1 MSLENPFS
9 DKSEQEGKKTGK
21 PEKGEETKNPKALF
35 LTFLEKEL
43 SNMVESGRIS
53 KERAI
58 EKMNS
63 ALLIETGFSDNPAY
77 DALIFSKAGVADE
90 EELSEIFDRKNAET
104 ELVYPENSLVDD
116 SIADFIKVTESA
128 RRAYY
133 ERIAKGVSKAEK
145 LELLQAILFNRR
157 VQRYFEKILP
167 RIKAGETVE
176 EIIEKD
182 KNIVEKRKNITD
194 NDETL
199 KSA

>member
-1 MSLENPFS
+1 
-9 DKSEQEGKKTGK
+9 
-21 PEKGEETKNPKALF
+21 
-35 LTFLEKEL
+35 
-43 SNMVESGRIS
+43 
-53 KERAI
+53 
-58 EKMNS
+58 
-63 ALLIETGFSDNPAY
+63 
-77 DALIFSKAGVADE
+77 
-90 EELSEIFDRKNAET
+90 
-104 ELVYPENSLVDD
+104 LVDD
-116 SIADFIKVTESA
+116 SIADFIKVTETA

-199 KSA
+199 KSTLRLAEIIILHTKEKQ